1 MSNLMGMLTTIQ
13 SYVWGPPTLL
23 LLIGTGLYF
32 TIKLRGLQITKFP
45 RAVRA
50 IFEKESGTGS
60 GEGDV
65 SAFATLCTTMAADIG
80 TGSIV
85 GVATALRIGGPG
97 SLFWMWISAILGMV
111 TKYSESLLAVKYRVT
126 DENNQM
132 AGGPMFYIQNGMGER
147 FIWLAKIFSVFGICT
162 ALFGCGTFPQ
172 VNAITESVNVTFHI
186 PIIVAGVIITV
197 LTAVVTIGGIKSIS
211 KVAEIVVPI
220 MALTFLGGSVV
231 ALVINRAAVP
241 DAFKTIFTCAFA
253 KESVIGGTAGTGVIT
268 FMTVMRTGI
277 ARGVYTNEAGLG
289 TGSIAHA
296 CADTRKPV
304 KQGFFGIFEVFVDTI
319 VICTLT
325 ALVIL
330 CSGVPVGY
338 GEAAGAELTISGFTS
353 VYGGWVSIFTA
364 VAMCCFAF
372 STIIGWGL
380 YGTRCIEFLFGTWAN
395 KPFMILYALVAI
407 VGATMNLGLMWNIAE
422 TFNGLMVIPN
432 LIAVFLLS
440 GVVVKLVKEY
450 FEGEGKTK

>member
-147 FIWLAKIFSVFGICT
+147 FIWLAKIFWHMYSIIWLRNVSAGKCDHRICQCDIPYT
-162 ALFGCGTFPQ
+162 DHCSRSHHNSAYCGC
-172 VNAITESVNVTFHI
+172 NDRRN
-186 PIIVAGVIITV
+186 
-197 LTAVVTIGGIKSIS
+197 
-211 KVAEIVVPI
+211 
-220 MALTFLGGSVV
+220 
-231 ALVINRAAVP
+231 
-241 DAFKTIFTCAFA
+241 
-253 KESVIGGTAGTGVIT
+253 
-268 FMTVMRTGI
+268 
-277 ARGVYTNEAGLG
+277 
-289 TGSIAHA
+289 
-296 CADTRKPV
+296 
-304 KQGFFGIFEVFVDTI
+304 
-319 VICTLT
+319 
-325 ALVIL
+325 
-330 CSGVPVGY
+330 
-338 GEAAGAELTISGFTS
+338 
-353 VYGGWVSIFTA
+353 
-364 VAMCCFAF
+364 
-372 STIIGWGL
+372 
-380 YGTRCIEFLFGTWAN
+380 
-395 KPFMILYALVAI
+395 
-407 VGATMNLGLMWNIAE
+407 
-422 TFNGLMVIPN
+422 
-432 LIAVFLLS
+432 
-440 GVVVKLVKEY
+440 
-450 FEGEGKTK
+450 

>member
-253 KESVIGGTAGTGVIT
+253 KESVIG
-268 FMTVMRTGI
+268 
-277 ARGVYTNEAGLG
+277 
-289 TGSIAHA
+289 
-296 CADTRKPV
+296 
-304 KQGFFGIFEVFVDTI
+304 
-319 VICTLT
+319 
-325 ALVIL
+325 
-330 CSGVPVGY
+330 
-338 GEAAGAELTISGFTS
+338 
-353 VYGGWVSIFTA
+353 
-364 VAMCCFAF
+364 
-372 STIIGWGL
+372 
-380 YGTRCIEFLFGTWAN
+380 
-395 KPFMILYALVAI
+395 
-407 VGATMNLGLMWNIAE
+407 
-422 TFNGLMVIPN
+422 
-432 LIAVFLLS
+432 
-440 GVVVKLVKEY
+440 
-450 FEGEGKTK
+450 

>member
-1 MSNLMGMLTTIQ
+1 MSSLMGMLTTIQ

-147 FIWLAKIFSVFGICT
+147 FIWLAKAFSVFGICT

-268 FMTVMRTGI
+268 FMTVMRT
-277 ARGVYTNEAGLG
+277 
-289 TGSIAHA
+289 
-296 CADTRKPV
+296 
-304 KQGFFGIFEVFVDTI
+304 
-319 VICTLT
+319 
-325 ALVIL
+325 
-330 CSGVPVGY
+330 
-338 GEAAGAELTISGFTS
+338 
-353 VYGGWVSIFTA
+353 
-364 VAMCCFAF
+364 
-372 STIIGWGL
+372 
-380 YGTRCIEFLFGTWAN
+380 
-395 KPFMILYALVAI
+395 
-407 VGATMNLGLMWNIAE
+407 
-422 TFNGLMVIPN
+422 
-432 LIAVFLLS
+432 
-440 GVVVKLVKEY
+440 
-450 FEGEGKTK
+450 

>member
-132 AGGPMFYIQNGMGER
+132 AGGPMFYIQNGMGGLFGLQKSFLCLAYVQHYLAAER
-147 FIWLAKIFSVFGICT
+147 F
-162 ALFGCGTFPQ
+162 
-172 VNAITESVNVTFHI
+172 
-186 PIIVAGVIITV
+186 
-197 LTAVVTIGGIKSIS
+197 
-211 KVAEIVVPI
+211 
-220 MALTFLGGSVV
+220 
-231 ALVINRAAVP
+231 R
-241 DAFKTIFTCAFA
+241 
-253 KESVIGGTAGTGVIT
+253 
-268 FMTVMRTGI
+268 R
-277 ARGVYTNEAGLG
+277 
-289 TGSIAHA
+289 
-296 CADTRKPV
+296 
-304 KQGFFGIFEVFVDTI
+304 
-319 VICTLT
+319 
-325 ALVIL
+325 
-330 CSGVPVGY
+330 
-338 GEAAGAELTISGFTS
+338 
-353 VYGGWVSIFTA
+353 
-364 VAMCCFAF
+364 
-372 STIIGWGL
+372 
-380 YGTRCIEFLFGTWAN
+380 
-395 KPFMILYALVAI
+395 
-407 VGATMNLGLMWNIAE
+407 
-422 TFNGLMVIPN
+422 
-432 LIAVFLLS
+432 
-440 GVVVKLVKEY
+440 
-450 FEGEGKTK
+450 

>member
-211 KVAEIVVPI
+211 KVAYFSWRLGSGAGDQP
-220 MALTFLGGSVV
+220 GGS
-231 ALVINRAAVP
+231 
-241 DAFKTIFTCAFA
+241 
-253 KESVIGGTAGTGVIT
+253 TG
-268 FMTVMRTGI
+268 
-277 ARGVYTNEAGLG
+277 
-289 TGSIAHA
+289 
-296 CADTRKPV
+296 
-304 KQGFFGIFEVFVDTI
+304 
-319 VICTLT
+319 
-325 ALVIL
+325 
-330 CSGVPVGY
+330 
-338 GEAAGAELTISGFTS
+338 
-353 VYGGWVSIFTA
+353 
-364 VAMCCFAF
+364 CF
-372 STIIGWGL
+372 
-380 YGTRCIEFLFGTWAN
+380 
-395 KPFMILYALVAI
+395 
-407 VGATMNLGLMWNIAE
+407 
-422 TFNGLMVIPN
+422 
-432 LIAVFLLS
+432 
-440 GVVVKLVKEY
+440 
-450 FEGEGKTK
+450 

>member
-13 SYVWGPPTLL
+13 
-23 LLIGTGLYF
+23 
-32 TIKLRGLQITKFP
+32 
-45 RAVRA
+45 
-50 IFEKESGTGS
+50 
-60 GEGDV
+60 
-65 SAFATLCTTMAADIG
+65 ADIG

-147 FIWLAKIFSVFGICT
+147 FIWLAKAFSVFGICT

-231 ALVINRAAVP
+231 ALVINRSWQQRRRR
-241 DAFKTIFTCAFA
+241 I
-253 KESVIGGTAGTGVIT
+253 
-268 FMTVMRTGI
+268 
-277 ARGVYTNEAGLG
+277 
-289 TGSIAHA
+289 
-296 CADTRKPV
+296 PV
-304 KQGFFGIFEVFVDTI
+304 
-319 VICTLT
+319 
-325 ALVIL
+325 
-330 CSGVPVGY
+330 
-338 GEAAGAELTISGFTS
+338 
-353 VYGGWVSIFTA
+353 
-364 VAMCCFAF
+364 
-372 STIIGWGL
+372 
-380 YGTRCIEFLFGTWAN
+380 
-395 KPFMILYALVAI
+395 
-407 VGATMNLGLMWNIAE
+407 
-422 TFNGLMVIPN
+422 
-432 LIAVFLLS
+432 
-440 GVVVKLVKEY
+440 
-450 FEGEGKTK
+450 

>member
-132 AGGPMFYIQNGMGER
+132 AGGPFTIIYRAQRMINFLPAPMQKPFLCLAYVQHYLAAER
-147 FIWLAKIFSVFGICT
+147 F
-162 ALFGCGTFPQ
+162 
-172 VNAITESVNVTFHI
+172 
-186 PIIVAGVIITV
+186 
-197 LTAVVTIGGIKSIS
+197 
-211 KVAEIVVPI
+211 
-220 MALTFLGGSVV
+220 
-231 ALVINRAAVP
+231 R
-241 DAFKTIFTCAFA
+241 
-253 KESVIGGTAGTGVIT
+253 
-268 FMTVMRTGI
+268 R
-277 ARGVYTNEAGLG
+277 
-289 TGSIAHA
+289 
-296 CADTRKPV
+296 
-304 KQGFFGIFEVFVDTI
+304 
-319 VICTLT
+319 
-325 ALVIL
+325 
-330 CSGVPVGY
+330 
-338 GEAAGAELTISGFTS
+338 
-353 VYGGWVSIFTA
+353 
-364 VAMCCFAF
+364 
-372 STIIGWGL
+372 
-380 YGTRCIEFLFGTWAN
+380 
-395 KPFMILYALVAI
+395 
-407 VGATMNLGLMWNIAE
+407 
-422 TFNGLMVIPN
+422 
-432 LIAVFLLS
+432 
-440 GVVVKLVKEY
+440 
-450 FEGEGKTK
+450 

>member
-1 MSNLMGMLTTIQ
+1 
-13 SYVWGPPTLL
+13 
-23 LLIGTGLYF
+23 
-32 TIKLRGLQITKFP
+32 
-45 RAVRA
+45 
-50 IFEKESGTGS
+50 
-60 GEGDV
+60 
-65 SAFATLCTTMAADIG
+65 MAADIG

-85 GVATALRIGGPG
+85 ELQRRFELVDRDRYSGCGFP
-97 SLFWMWISAILGMV
+97 AILGMV

-268 FMTVMRTGI
+268 FMTVMRTGLP
-277 ARGVYTNEAGLG
+277 E
-289 TGSIAHA
+289 
-296 CADTRKPV
+296 
-304 KQGFFGIFEVFVDTI
+304 
-319 VICTLT
+319 
-325 ALVIL
+325 
-330 CSGVPVGY
+330 
-338 GEAAGAELTISGFTS
+338 
-353 VYGGWVSIFTA
+353 VSIQMRQDLE
-364 VAMCCFAF
+364 VHR
-372 STIIGWGL
+372 SWQQ
-380 YGTRCIEFLFGTWAN
+380 RRRR
-395 KPFMILYALVAI
+395 
-407 VGATMNLGLMWNIAE
+407 
-422 TFNGLMVIPN
+422 IP
-432 LIAVFLLS
+432 V
-440 GVVVKLVKEY
+440 
-450 FEGEGKTK
+450 

>member
-1 MSNLMGMLTTIQ
+1 MSSLMGMLTTIQ

-147 FIWLAKIFSVFGICT
+147 FIWLAKAFFCVWHVYSVILD
-162 ALFGCGTFPQ
+162 AEHFPQ

-186 PIIVAGVIITV
+186 PIIVAGIIVTV
-197 LTAVVTIGGIKSIS
+197 LTAVVIIGGIKSIS

-220 MALTFLGGSVV
+220 MALSFLGGSIV

-241 DAFKTIFTCAFA
+241 GAFKAIFYLCIC
-253 KESVIGGTAGTGVIT
+253 KRIGNRRDCRNGCHH
-268 FMTVMRTGI
+268 
-277 ARGVYTNEAGLG
+277 VY
-289 TGSIAHA
+289 
-296 CADTRKPV
+296 D
-304 KQGFFGIFEVFVDTI
+304 
-319 VICTLT
+319 
-325 ALVIL
+325 
-330 CSGVPVGY
+330 GY
-338 GEAAGAELTISGFTS
+338 ENRNRQR
-353 VYGGWVSIFTA
+353 
-364 VAMCCFAF
+364 C
-372 STIIGWGL
+372 L
-380 YGTRCIEFLFGTWAN
+380 YQ
-395 KPFMILYALVAI
+395 
-407 VGATMNLGLMWNIAE
+407 
-422 TFNGLMVIPN
+422 
-432 LIAVFLLS
+432 
-440 GVVVKLVKEY
+440 
-450 FEGEGKTK
+450 

>member
-13 SYVWGPPTLL
+13 SYVWGPPTVL

-147 FIWLAKIFSVFGICT
+147 FIWLAKAFSVFGICT

-241 DAFKTIFTCAFA
+241 DAFKTICRALC
-253 KESVIGGTAGTGVIT
+253 
-268 FMTVMRTGI
+268 TV
-277 ARGVYTNEAGLG
+277 
-289 TGSIAHA
+289 
-296 CADTRKPV
+296 
-304 KQGFFGIFEVFVDTI
+304 
-319 VICTLT
+319 
-325 ALVIL
+325 
-330 CSGVPVGY
+330 
-338 GEAAGAELTISGFTS
+338 
-353 VYGGWVSIFTA
+353 
-364 VAMCCFAF
+364 
-372 STIIGWGL
+372 
-380 YGTRCIEFLFGTWAN
+380 
-395 KPFMILYALVAI
+395 
-407 VGATMNLGLMWNIAE
+407 
-422 TFNGLMVIPN
+422 
-432 LIAVFLLS
+432 
-440 GVVVKLVKEY
+440 
-450 FEGEGKTK
+450 